1 VKKPPIPDNEQDRL
15 RALKS
20 YEILNTLEEEE
31 FDRITRLASLI
42 CNTPI
47 SLVSLIDEKRQ
58 WFKSNYG
65 LSIRETP
72 RDLAFCQ
79 YAIMQPTPLTVK
91 DATADERFNDNEL
104 VTGHLGLRFYTGYP
118 LIDPNGYALGTL
130 CVFDRIPRELTP
142 NQEEALRLLADEVMD
157 LIKDRKQLEELRN
170 FEKLFQLSNDL
181 VFVASPQG
189 FFKKINPAF
198 GKILGWHKTYLL
210 ATPLS
215 EFVHPDDRES
225 VNQEFQKLMMGGKAI
240 SFVQRVKTSSQA
252 YKTIEWMATPDP
264 VSGNIFGIGRDIT
277 DARLKE
283 QQLAASEAKLRGLIE
298 NSQGMMCTHDMKGKL
313 LSFNRAGADVLGYS
327 TEELNHMTLY
337 DIVPEW
343 RHAFLD
349 MYLQAFS
356 VEGKVKGQMLAR
368 CKDGTIRIWMFNNVL
383 EPNPG
388 GDPYI
393 IGIATDITERH
404 HLEVDLQRTKELLE
418 QTNHVARVGG
428 WQFDLENGKASWTS
442 VAKEIYGVEAGEVPA
457 IEASINFY
465 QAGESRDAVK
475 AGFEKAIKRGEAF
488 NIEAELINT
497 SGETIWVRL
506 IGNAD
511 TVNGV
516 CKRVYGTIQ
525 DIDEQKKAELEALS
539 AQAVLAAFVQHAPAA
554 VAMLDNSMN
563 YVAVS
568 NRWLEDYL
576 LQDKN
581 IIGQSY
587 YRFFDLDKVSMDRHQ
602 RVLKGAV
609 ERMSEELF
617 RPPGAT
623 EDQFVSWEMRPWY
636 HFNGAIGGLMIF
648 TQNITALIKQREELQ
663 IAKVQ
668 AEEAS
673 VAKSEFLA
681 NMSHEIRT
689 PLNGVIG
696 FTDLVLKTKLND
708 TQRQYLSIVNQSAN
722 ALLAII
728 SDILDFS
735 KIEAGKLELDVEQCD
750 LYELSGQVTDV
761 ITYQVQSRGLEMLLN
776 IPPDMPRFIWA
787 DEVRLKQILINL
799 LSNAAKFTHEGEI
812 ELRVNVLGEQEGK
825 TIIRFGVKDTGIGIP
840 LNKQQKIF
848 EAFAQ
853 EDGSTTKKY
862 GGTGLGLTISNKL
875 LNLMGSQLK
884 LESSPGEGSYFYFD
898 VALKTEQGEPIAWQN
913 INEVKNVL
921 IVDDNDN
928 NRLILKQLLLLKN
941 IQSEQ
946 AKSGEEA
953 LQMLGEGRK
962 YDVVLMDYHM
972 PHMDGLETVKLM
984 RQKYLTDAAEQPII
998 LLYSSSDDEKVIKAC
1013 NDLKIKYRLV
1023 KPVKM
1028 QDIFNILSKL
1038 HHKEKQPANTHLATN
1053 IAAPMQDNITL
1064 MIAEDNPIN
1073 MVLARTILKNI
1084 APNAMLVEAKNGLE
1098 AYEFCKTALPDLVLM
1113 DVQMP
1118 ELNGYETTKHI
1129 RALHGAANLP
1139 IIALTAGNVKS
1150 EREKCLAAGMND
1162 FVVKPVV
1169 EATIAGILEKWLQKK
1184 PILLTENFMTDIRPN
1199 HEHFDINIIKAYLG
1213 NDPDSM
1219 KQVLELSVQ
1228 ELVDS
1233 AGKLKR
1239 VDMADSIDKLNMIGH
1254 KLYGM
1259 AVSTG
1264 LFILAEHAQAL
1275 EKIKKWNKA
1284 DSLIK
1289 DTLDE
1294 ISLALELIKREQQP
1308 PV

>member
-1 VKKPPIPDNEQDRL
+1 MKKLPIPDNEQERL
-15 RALKS
+15 QALKS
-20 YEILNTLEEEE
+20 YEILNTLEEDE

-42 CNTPI
+42 CDTPI
-47 SLVSLIDEKRQ
+47 SLVSLVDEKRQ
-58 WFKSNYG
+58 WFKSSYG
-65 LSIRETP
+65 LGIKQTP
-72 RDLAFCQ
+72 RELAFCG
-79 YAIMQPTPLTVK
+79 YTIAGHGPLMVE
-91 DATADERFNDNEL
+91 DATKDDRFVDNDL
-104 VTGHLGLRFYTGYP
+104 VTGNPYLRFYAGYP
-118 LIDPNGYALGTL
+118 LIDADGFALGTL
-130 CVFDRIPRELTP
+130 CVLDRVPRQLTA
-142 NQEEALRLLADEVMD
+142 NQQESLKLLADEVMD
-157 LIKDRKQLEELRN
+157 LIRDRKQSEELRN

-198 GKILGWHKTYLL
+198 EKMLGWHKAYLL
-210 ATPLS
+210 ATPLY
-215 EFVHPDDRES
+215 EFVHPDDLDS

-240 SFVQRVKTSSQA
+240 SFIQRVKTSAQT

-277 DARLKE
+277 DAKLKE
-283 QQLAASEAKLRGLIE
+283 QQLAASEARMRGLIE
-298 NSQGMMCTHDMKGKL
+298 NSQGLMCTHDLKGKL
-313 LSFNRAGADVLGYS
+313 LSFNQAGADVLGYS
-327 TEELNHMTLY
+327 TAELIGMTLY

-343 RHAFLD
+343 RHQFLD
-349 MYLQAFS
+349 MYLQAFT
-356 VEGKVKGQMLAR
+356 VEEKVKGQMLAR
-368 CKDGTIRIWMFNNVL
+368 CKDGSIRIWMFNNIL
-383 EPNPG
+383 EQNPG
-388 GDPYI
+388 GQPYV
-393 IGIATDITERH
+393 IGNATDITERH
-404 HLEVDLQRTKELLE
+404 QLEVDLQRTKELLE

-428 WQFDLENGKASWTS
+428 WQFDLETGNASWTS
-442 VAKEIYGVEAGEVPA
+442 VAKEIYGVEAGGVPG
-457 IEASINFY
+457 IEASIDFY
-465 QAGESRDAVK
+465 KEGESRNAVK
-475 AGFEKAIKRGEAF
+475 QAIEKATQNGKPF
-488 NIEAELINT
+488 NLEIELINT
-497 SGETIWVRL
+497 SGQTVWVRL
-506 IGNAD
+506 IGNSEM
-511 TVNGV
+511 VNGV
-516 CKRVYGTIQ
+516 CKRLYGTIQ
-525 DIDEQKKAELEALS
+525 DIDEQKKAELEALN

-554 VAMLDNSMN
+554 VAMLDNHMN

-587 YRFFDLDKVSMDRHQ
+587 YQFFDVSQEVVKMHQ

-609 ERMSEELF
+609 EKNDEDRY
-617 RPPGAT
+617 RPPGAA
-623 EDQFVSWEMRPWY
+623 EDQYISWEMRPWY

-648 TQNITALIKQREELQ
+648 TQNITALIKQREELKV
-663 IAKVQ
+663 AKVQ
-668 AEEAS
+668 AEAAS

-696 FTDLVLKTKLND
+696 FTDLVLRTELND

-722 ALLAII
+722 ALLGII

-735 KIEAGKLELDVEQCD
+735 KIEAGKLELDIEQCD
-750 LYELSGQVTDV
+750 LYELAGQVTDV

-776 IPPDMPRFIWA
+776 ISPGMPRFIWA

-812 ELRVNVLGEQEGK
+812 ELKVKVLGLQDGK
-825 TIIRFGVKDTGIGIP
+825 TMIRFGVKDTGIGIP
-840 LNKQQKIF
+840 PNKQQKIF
-848 EAFAQ
+848 EAFEQ

-884 LESSPGEGSYFYFD
+884 LESKQGEGSHFYFD
-898 VALKTEQGEPIAWQN
+898 IALKTEQGEPVTWQN

-928 NRLILKQLLLLKN
+928 NRLILEQLLLLKN

-946 AKSGEEA
+946 AKSGEDA
-953 LQMLGEGRK
+953 LQMLAAGRRF
-962 YDVVLMDYHM
+962 DVVLMDYHM
-972 PHMDGLETVKLM
+972 PRMDGLETIKLM

-1013 NDLKIKYRLV
+1013 NELKIKYRLV

-1038 HHKEKQPANTHLATN
+1038 HHKEKPAANGQQLVKHAAT
-1053 IAAPMQDNITL
+1053 ATPDNITL

-1084 APNAMLVEAKNGLE
+1084 APNATLVEAKNGLE
-1098 AYEFCKTALPDLVLM
+1098 AYEFCKTALPDLILM

-1118 ELNGYETTKHI
+1118 EMNGYETTKHI
-1129 RALHGAANLP
+1129 RALPGAANLP

-1169 EATIAGILEKWLQKK
+1169 ESTIATVLEKWLQNK
-1184 PILLTENFMTDIRPN
+1184 TTVTTDHVKLDIPPGKA
-1199 HEHFDINIIKAYLG
+1199 HFDMNVIKAYLG
-1213 NDPDSM
+1213 NDTSSM
-1219 KQVLELSVQ
+1219 KQVLDLSVQ
-1228 ELVDS
+1228 ELT
-1233 AGKLKR
+1233 ATAEKLKNIN
-1239 VDMADSIDKLNMIGH
+1239 VETPIDTLNLVGH

-1264 LFILAEHAQAL
+1264 LFILADYAL
-1275 EKIKKWNKA
+1275 IIERLKKWGKA
-1284 DSLIK
+1284 NTIIEDTLKEIDLVLALIK
-1289 DTLDE
+1289 
-1294 ISLALELIKREQQP
+1294 SEQ
-1308 PV
+1308 